1 MALVED
7 KTMQNQNAVM
17 KLASRIAICGLVIM
31 LAGCSKDEPE
41 ACEQARNG
49 FFPLLNALA
58 CLTGSEDNVTTKS
71 DDSGTTGYSPVDGQD
86 IGYQIGEYEPNSSLN
101 NANPVILS
109 SAGLAIAGTIT
120 RASDATDHFVFTPPQ
135 SGTYGVYLCDG
146 SCDRVLESA
155 ELNVMVYD
163 QSQTT
168 ISGTPLGSE
177 GAQAVTVDM
186 DAGIAYYV
194 AVSGYNAGPDVS
206 SYQLAIVLS
215 TAVRSAN

>member
-1 MALVED
+1 
-7 KTMQNQNAVM
+7 MQNQNAAM
-17 KLASRIAICGLVIM
+17 KLASRVAICGLVIM
-31 LAGCSKDEPE
+31 LAGCSKDEPDS
-41 ACEQARNG
+41 CEQARMG
-49 FFPLLNALA
+49 IFPILNALA
-58 CLTGSEDNVTTKS
+58 CYSGSAGDVTTKS
-71 DDSGTTGYSPVDGQD
+71 DDSGMTGYSPVDGQD

-101 NANPVILS
+101 NANPVFLT
-109 SAGLAIAGTIT
+109 SAGLAIAGTISS
-120 RASDATDHFVFTPPQ
+120 ASDATDHFVFTPPQ
-135 SGTYGVYLCDG
+135 SGAYGVYLCDG
-146 SCDRVLESA
+146 SCDRVLETA
-155 ELNVMVYD
+155 ALNVMVFD

-194 AVSGYNAGPDVS
+194 EVSGYNAGPDIS